1 MSIHPTLAA
10 VTDRIRARS
19 RQARVAY
26 LARLE
31 QAKNKGPVRDHLSCT
46 NLAHAFAAFGPHDKC
61 VPA

>member
-31 QAKNKGPVRDHLSCT
+31 QAKSKGPVRDHLSCT
-46 NLAHAFAAFGPHDKC
+46 NLAHAFAALDWKS
-61 VPA
+61 VV